1 LLLDFDLDL
10 FPSDLEA
17 DLDRPRELL
26 LSDLDR
32 EPLPERLFLDRDL
45 LLLPRDL
52 ERERE
57 YLERER
63 DLRLP
68 RYLRCGDVGRPYLA
82 ICTRSSLPSSIRPSM
97 ASRASSASLLS

>member
-1 LLLDFDLDL
+1 LDL

-63 DLRLP
+63 DLERDLRLP